1 MFNKVILIGH
11 LTRQIE
17 LRYLQNG
24 NAIGNTAIAVT
35 RKYTNAQG
43 QKAEDTCFID
53 ITFYGKQAETANQ
66 YLTKGSKLLIE
77 GRLKFEQWTDNYNN
91 NRSRHKIEV
100 ENMQMLGQP
109 QQSNNSHQQGYQAN
123 QRQTPPNPRQ
133 TTAQQYQDDALQYA
147 DDDTI
152 PF

>member
-1 MFNKVILIGH
+1 MFNKVILVGH

-17 LRYLQNG
+17 LRYTQSSC
-24 NAIGNTAIAVT
+24 IGNTAIAVT

-77 GRLKFEQWTDNYNN
+77 GRLKFEQWTDNYGN

-109 QQSNNSHQQGYQAN
+109 QQNSHQQNYQAN
-123 QRQTPPNPRQ
+123 QHQTPPNPRQ
-133 TTAQQYQDDALQYA
+133 TTEYQDDVLQYV